1 MLTYAQQILEL
12 TQWTGQ
18 TMAPSTV
25 DNVIG
30 RATIDYELKE
40 AYQPSNFCVGHMV
53 FRLEAAAATDWR
65 RGLIKLHADNAE
77 EPTVSHWDWSHWG
90 TDKLIS
96 FCFLMASSYFW
107 LAGVGGGLKCDIFIF
122 IILQE
127 LKSKWGHWPDIFS
140 KYFQSCIVAVS
151 VL

>member
-1 MLTYAQQILEL
+1 M
-12 TQWTGQ
+12 
-18 TMAPSTV
+18 
-25 DNVIG
+25 
-30 RATIDYELKE
+30 
-40 AYQPSNFCVGHMV
+40 
-53 FRLEAAAATDWR
+53 
-65 RGLIKLHADNAE
+65 
-77 EPTVSHWDWSHWG
+77 SHWDWSHWSHWG
-90 TDKLIS
+90 TEKLIS

-107 LAGVGGGLKCDIFIF
+107 LAGMAVGGGGLKSDIFIF